1 MPLMLE
7 LRPDEIHVWLAFH
20 PADPHP
26 SRREEYGALL
36 SALEREREE
45 RFRFEEDRFRFRVTR
60 AMTRRVLAGYLGVD
74 PSACRFEDNEYGRPS
89 LVARATGDMLSF
101 NLSHTRDL
109 IVLAVTRG
117 REIGIDVERVQGQR
131 PTADL
136 ARHYFADFE
145 SDHVMNAP
153 EALRE
158 DLFFQYWTL
167 KESYIKARGLG
178 LAIPL
183 GKFGFHLGG
192 ESPKLWT
199 HADLGDDAARWSFMQ
214 WQPTDAHWA
223 AICVERTAGGVPTV
237 HTRDFSTLVLASPH
251 APA

>member
-1 MPLMLE
+1 MLE
-7 LRPDEIHVWLAFH
+7 LRTDEIHVWLAFH
-20 PADPHP
+20 AADPHP
-26 SRREEYGALL
+26 ARREEYGALL
-36 SALEREREE
+36 SAPEREREARL
-45 RFRFEEDRFRFRVTR
+45 RFDQDKFRFRVTR
-60 AMTRRVLAGYLGVD
+60 AMTRRVLAGYLGID
-74 PSACRFEDNEYGRPS
+74 PSDCGFENNPHGRPS
-89 LVARATGDMLSF
+89 LVARGGSNTLSF

-117 REIGIDVERVQGQR
+117 REIGVDVERVHGQR

-145 SDHVMNAP
+145 SDHVVNAP
-153 EALRE
+153 EYLRE

-183 GKFGFHLGG
+183 GKFGFRLGG
-192 ESPKLWT
+192 ESPQLWT
-199 HADLGDDAARWSFMQ
+199 DADLGDDAARWAFVQ

-223 AICVERTAGGVPTV
+223 AICVERTAGGVPSV
-237 HTRDFSTLVLASPH
+237 RTRDFATLVLASPH